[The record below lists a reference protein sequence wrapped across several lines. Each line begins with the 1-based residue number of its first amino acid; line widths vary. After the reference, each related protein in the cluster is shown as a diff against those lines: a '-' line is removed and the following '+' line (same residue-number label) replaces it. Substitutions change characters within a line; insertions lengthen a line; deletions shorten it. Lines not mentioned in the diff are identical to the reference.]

1 MAKRRDL
8 RDVLVMSIAP
18 SGCEDVDDTLSVR
31 KLENGNLEVRLRSLN
46 TGL

>member
-8 RDVLVMSIAP
+8 RDVLVMSIDP
-18 SGCEDVDDTLSVR
+18 IGCEDVDDALSVR